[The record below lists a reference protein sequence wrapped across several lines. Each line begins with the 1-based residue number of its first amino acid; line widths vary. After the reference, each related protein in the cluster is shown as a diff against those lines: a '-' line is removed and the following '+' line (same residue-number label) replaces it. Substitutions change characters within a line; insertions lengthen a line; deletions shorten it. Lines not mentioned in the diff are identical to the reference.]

1 MKEFRKENFLEK
13 IDNLEYVFE
22 LNNICK
28 SIDNQEIL
36 KDINIKIKEN
46 SITGLVGQNGAGKTT
61 LLRILTGVYDI
72 TSGELKTNVDLNEIS
87 IMLDR
92 DFFIMRKTGYDN
104 IKHFCDYFDVNFK
117 EEKEYAELMAEK
129 LGIKDVLEQK
139 VITYSKGM
147 LRKLSFLV
155 TLLRKTKVIILDEPA
170 SGVDPVSRQDLRK
183 ILEFLQQEGRTIIIT
198 SHDLVEI
205 HKTCNST
212 LMIHEGKFIKEY
224 PQSIDIET
232 FENEYVSI
240 IKGEQYE

>member
-1 MKEFRKENFLEK
+1 MEK
-13 IDNLEYVFE
+13 IDNSKYAFE
-22 LNNICK
+22 LNNVCK
-28 SIDNQEIL
+28 SIDNKEIL

-61 LLRILTGVYDI
+61 LLRVLSGVYEI
-72 TSGELKTNVDLNEIS
+72 TSGELITNIESNEIS

-104 IKHFCDYFDVNFK
+104 IKHFCDYFGINFK
-117 EEKEYAELMAEK
+117 EEQEYMDLMAEK
-129 LGIKDVLEQK
+129 LSIHDALNQK
-139 VITYSKGM
+139 VITYSRGM
-147 LRKLSFLV
+147 LRKLSFLL

-232 FENEYVSI
+232 FENEYVAI
-240 IKGEQYE
+240 IRGEQCE